1 MAYAERQERKKGG
14 PLPRPL
20 QDRGRPLPVGRHLQH
35 WRASAHC
42 TTRTGDR
49 KTALADLRKAIAICP
64 VG

>member
-35 WRASAHC
+35 
-42 TTRTGDR
+42 
-49 KTALADLRKAIAICP
+49 
-64 VG
+64 